1 MIRRP
6 PRSTRTDTLFP
17 DTTLF
22 RSRRTPLRLARQERL
37 RQRARGAS
45 RRRRAAIRARPRL
58 HLPHYRTGAR
68 SMYVLITANRNY
80 SSWSL
85 RPWMLM
91 KGLAIPFEGQIE
103 PFTNPVNYDE
113 FRSFSPTGQVPA
125 LLDEGRTVYDSLGKI
140 GRAHV

>member
-91 KGLAIPFEGQIE
+91 KGLAIPFEDQVRSEERRVGKECVSTCRSRWSPYHSKKKKNQYE
-103 PFTNPVNYDE
+103 KRQNNKTN
-113 FRSFSPTGQVPA
+113 
-125 LLDEGRTVYDSLGKI
+125 
-140 GRAHV
+140 